1 MPLERGLNWEELG
14 EGISTVKTHAM
25 KFSKICSKN
34 ERKKKR
40 SVPQLPDLCLW
51 VLCGAEKIITD
62 ASWCELGRTA
72 CAREEPSPVSS

>member
-1 MPLERGLNWEELG
+1 MS
-14 EGISTVKTHAM
+14 IVKTYAM

-51 VLCGAEKIITD
+51 VHCGAEEIITD
-62 ASWCELGRTA
+62 ASWCGLGRTA
-72 CAREEPSPVSS
+72 CAREERSPVSS